1 MSNWFQQTIS
11 ALGFLGV
18 VLMLPNAAHASLVG
32 TTVSCTNV
40 DAFVSC
46 APSSAT
52 VGPGSE
58 FTISITTP
66 NWSADLDASS
76 ILIARVG
83 GIGSISDPSPRRIQF
98 GDLFSSPVEITGF
111 TLTTVGSN
119 LSSSAITFDA
129 HSVTVN
135 FASTFWA
142 EGSSAS
148 IALETIPIP
157 AAVWL
162 FGSGLLGLVGIARLK
177 KAA

>member
-1 MSNWFQQTIS
+1 MTSKLQQMIS
-11 ALGFLGV
+11 ALGLLGV
-18 VLMLPNAAHASLVG
+18 VFMLPNAVHASLVG

-40 DAFVSC
+40 DAFISC

-52 VGPGSE
+52 VGAGSE
-58 FTISITTP
+58 FTISSGTQG
-66 NWSADLDASS
+66 WSADLDASS

-83 GIGSISDPSPRRIQF
+83 GPGTISDPTPRRIQF
-98 GDLFSSPVEITGF
+98 GDLFTAPVEITGF

-135 FASTFWA
+135 FASTSWA

-148 IALETIPIP
+148 IALETVPIP

-162 FGSGLLGLVGIARLK
+162 FGSGLIGLVGVARR